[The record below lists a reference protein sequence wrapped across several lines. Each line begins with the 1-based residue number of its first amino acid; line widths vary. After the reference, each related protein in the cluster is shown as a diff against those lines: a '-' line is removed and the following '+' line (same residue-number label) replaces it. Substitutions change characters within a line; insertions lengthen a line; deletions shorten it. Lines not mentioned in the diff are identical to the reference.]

1 MRLLDRLLRAL
12 RPRWHVHCRVCGAEA
27 SLAKDG
33 RWYCVRCMAWT
44 TEREIAED
52 GIGRAVWRRPPM
64 VEFVRGCL
72 RRDGLLWGDRWL

>member
-1 MRLLDRLLRAL
+1 MRLLSWLLSAF
-12 RPRWHVHCRVCGAEA
+12 PARWHVHCRVCGAEA

-52 GIGRAVWRRPPM
+52 GIGRAVWRR
-64 VEFVRGCL
+64 VQA
-72 RRDGLLWGDRWL
+72 